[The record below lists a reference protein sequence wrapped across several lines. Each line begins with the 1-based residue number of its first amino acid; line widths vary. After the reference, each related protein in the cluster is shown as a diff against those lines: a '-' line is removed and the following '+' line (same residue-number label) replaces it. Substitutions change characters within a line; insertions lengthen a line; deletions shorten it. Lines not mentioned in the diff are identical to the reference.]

1 MQPHH
6 VISATKSADPLDGM
20 SDLDQISDDA
30 KDWLKY
36 ALDPF
41 HDYQLNSFNG
51 YPDVSTEPTVVVKV
65 RQAIEISAP
74 SDLPADTNWD
84 CHVFLSPID
93 WNAGDPERGPAAD
106 GTGVC
111 GVFRASAMG
120 YPSGGADPYSGSG
133 TYVQPG
139 PGSSGAQPTAARM
152 DGLVVNSVP
161 STGGISGNTTFT
173 PFNCPDNDAQVNPGY
188 ESQNIV
194 LDKYLDYERQDLGAY
209 RLCYSG
215 FEVVNTTADI
225 YKQGACTVYEYGN
238 SFEVASANNPDL
250 TDATSGSTAN
260 IPCNWFRCPPNT
272 VAEAKIMPGA
282 HTWAARDGCYNT
294 AKFQTDNP
302 FQTATQR
309 PWLIAQND
317 RKNAGYF
324 EDTSPGGNG
333 TAEAGSFGSLALS
346 PLQSA
351 GNKGAHM
358 SRMSSTGAYFT
369 GLSPQTTLFVTWR
382 VGIERLPAANKPN
395 FLALATP
402 SATYD
407 PSALVL
413 YNLIASKLPPG
424 VPQGYNDAGKWFRMI
439 SAAAR
444 KVLPHAFPLVGAAQL
459 MLTSMGHPE
468 LAAGVGVAGQYLQG
482 KSKKQPKAPPQT
494 TTKSKSKLGNMG
506 SSGRLARKKAVQNF
520 SKP

>member
-1 MQPHH
+1 MHPHH
-6 VISATKSADPLDGM
+6 VISASKSADPIEGM
-20 SDLDQISDDA
+20 CDVDQITDDA

-51 YPDVSTEPTVVVKV
+51 YPDLSTEPTVVVKV

-74 SDLPADTNWD
+74 PDLPADTNWD
-84 CHVFLSPID
+84 CHVFLSPVD
-93 WNAGDPERGPAAD
+93 WNEGFPERGAPAD
-106 GTGVC
+106 GNGVC
-111 GVFRASAMG
+111 GVYRANAFG
-120 YPSGGADPYSGSG
+120 YQSGAPDPYSGAGAYVMPGASG
-133 TYVQPG
+133 QET
-139 PGSSGAQPTAARM
+139 TAARM
-152 DGLVVNSVP
+152 DGLVINSVP
-161 STGGISGNTTFT
+161 SSGGTTGNKTFA
-173 PFNCPDNDAQVNPGY
+173 PKNCPDNDTQLNPGY

-225 YKQGACTVYEYGN
+225 YKQGAVTVYEYGN
-238 SFEVASANNPDL
+238 SFETAAACNPDL
-250 TDATSGSTAN
+250 TDATSGSTSQ

-282 HTWAARDGCYNT
+282 HTWGARDGCYNT

-302 FQTATQR
+302 FQTATLR
-309 PWLIAQND
+309 PWMIAQND
-317 RKNAGYF
+317 QKSAGYF
-324 EDTSPGGNG
+324 DDNSPGGSG
-333 TAEAGSFGSLALS
+333 AAEAGSFGSLSLS
-346 PLQSA
+346 PSGYA
-351 GNKGAHM
+351 GNRGAHM

-369 GLSPQTTLFVTWR
+369 GLSPQSTLFITWR

-402 SATYD
+402 SACYD
-407 PSALVL
+407 PQALIL

-444 KVLPHAFPLVGAAQL
+444 QVLPHAFPLVGAAQL

-468 LAAGVGVAGQYLQG
+468 LAAGVGMAAKAAQSFQP
-482 KSKKQPKAPPQT
+482 KSKAKAT
-494 TTKSKSKLGNMG
+494 TTAKAAKIGNFSTTARM
-506 SSGRLARKKAVQNF
+506 SRKKKSVQNF